1 MATQKKKKN
10 PIKKYTKKD
19 GTTAYMFKKYLGIDP
34 LTKKQIE
41 TTRRGFSSSK
51 EAKIAYARL
60 GVEVADNGVKKR
72 SKKRTYQELF
82 DNWFELVYKK
92 KVKESTYWNTK
103 IVFDKHILPAF
114 GTYQIKSITVTT
126 CQKQANKWCED
137 YPNRFDRYINY
148 AGMIFK
154 YAEAVGD
161 LKLNPMEKIILP
173 APPEEVEDEDEDIEE
188 NPNFFDRDELLI
200 FLTKLRENYS
210 MKRYAL
216 FFLLAYTGLRKGEA
230 LALTWRDI
238 NFKKKTLTVN
248 KTLASGEKGKLL
260 IQKPKTKASIRTIS
274 LDPDTISVLKDWKS
288 EQREENELLEFL
300 PDLNQLVFS
309 KPEDN
314 GLIYP
319 RTPITW
325 LQTFF
330 RHNKDMRAITPHG
343 FRHTHAS
350 LLFEAGASM
359 KQVQSRLGHSN
370 IKTTMNVYTHVTKE
384 GKEETADI
392 FGDYMKNGKNL
403 GQSLGQKK
411 NPAQ

>member
-1 MATQKKKKN
+1 MTKQKKKN

-19 GTTAYMFKKYLGIDP
+19 GSTAYMFKKYLGVDP

-41 TTRRGFSSSK
+41 TTRRGFTSPK
-51 EAKIAYARL
+51 EAKLAYARL
-60 GVEVADNGVKKR
+60 GVEVAENGVNKR
-72 SKKRTYQELF
+72 SKNRTYAELF
-82 DNWFELVYKK
+82 EDWFELVYKT
-92 KVKESTYWNTK
+92 KVKESTYWNTR
-103 IVFDKHILPAF
+103 ITFDKHVLPAF
-114 GTYQIKSITVTT
+114 GAYRIKNITVTA
-126 CQKQANKWCED
+126 CQKQANEWCKEH
-137 YPNRFDRYINY
+137 PNRFGRYINY
-148 AGMIFK
+148 AGMVFK
-154 YAEAVGD
+154 YAESIGE
-161 LKLNPMEKIILP
+161 LKSNPMEKIIMP
-173 APPEEVEDEDEDIEE
+173 TPPEELDDEEDNEE
-188 NPNFFDRDELLI
+188 NQNFFDRDELLI
-200 FLTKLRENYS
+200 FLEKLLKNYP
-210 MKRYAL
+210 MKRHAL

-238 NFKKKTLTVN
+238 DFKKKTLTVS
-248 KTLASGEKGKLL
+248 KTLAIGKNGKLL
-260 IQKPKTKASIRTIS
+260 IQKPKTKASNRSIS
-274 LDPDTISVLKDWKS
+274 LDLDTISVLKEWRA
-288 EQREENELLEFL
+288 EQREENELLGFL

-314 GLIYP
+314 SLMYP

-325 LQTFF
+325 LGTFF
-330 RHNKDMRAITPHG
+330 RHNKDMRRITPHG

-359 KQVQSRLGHSN
+359 KQVQARLGHSN